1 MTDKQKDIERLI
13 AELSGAIISVFEAAH
28 EGSNFPGCDNC
39 SLIEYCESHGLYCGN
54 AVNGLLV
61 GQEWEPKVAAS

>member
-1 MTDKQKDIERLI
+1 MTQKKEDIERLV

-28 EGSNFPGCDNC
+28 DWSSFVGCDNC

-54 AVNGLLV
+54 AVKGLLV
-61 GQEWEPKVAAS
+61 GQDWEPKEPSS